1 MFSGGRRIKKY
12 SYPAVVP
19 AAFFHIFFSDLS
31 ICSLCLLSYF
41 QQKEGKQKNL
51 NSTYY
56 FSCQFHK
63 KKKTP
68 HTHMQRTPNKEYFR
82 CCIMTRQYRSEEKKN
97 DILYCVGLCRTQQLL
112 EQTDKS
118 ALIKKVCLHSS

>member
-1 MFSGGRRIKKY
+1 MFSVGRGIKQY
-12 SYPAVVP
+12 SYPVVVP

-31 ICSLCLLSYF
+31 IGSLCLLSYF

-63 KKKTP
+63 KKQ
-68 HTHMQRTPNKEYFR
+68 HTNTCKGPQ
-82 CCIMTRQYRSEEKKN
+82 I
-97 DILYCVGLCRTQQLL
+97 
-112 EQTDKS
+112 KS
-118 ALIKKVCLHSS
+118 VSGAVS